1 MTPPVGAVAAARES
15 AADFTAEF
23 AEEARRGLSQKPRR
37 LPSRYLYDALGSAL
51 FDAICELP
59 WYRVTRAEMRLLRSH
74 APEVW
79 QAMSPL
85 DRLIELGA
93 GDGRKLAAL
102 LSGRPRMFA
111 PLRIDLVDVSAS
123 ALDAAARAAGATAGT
138 RVVKHLAAYEEGL
151 LEAASGPAPR
161 DRALVLFLGSN
172 IGNFDPPAADAL
184 LRAIARR
191 LRPGDALLLGA
202 DLEKPEREL
211 LLAYDDPLGVTA
223 AFNLNLL
230 VRMNRELGAGFDPA
244 KFSHRATWNARE
256 SRVEMHLVSR
266 ARQRVRIPAARLDLD
281 LRAGESIWTESS
293 YKYRPV
299 DVLRMTERAG
309 FAVTR
314 HWQDVEACF
323 SLTLCE
329 LHAPAG

>member
-1 MTPPVGAVAAARES
+1 MTPPVGAIATARAS

-59 WYRVTRAEMRLLRSH
+59 WYRVTRAEMRLLGGH
-74 APEVW
+74 APEIW
-79 QAMSPL
+79 QAVSPL

-102 LSGRPRMFA
+102 LSGRPRTFT
-111 PLRIDLVDVSAS
+111 PLRVDLVDVSAS
-123 ALDAAARAAGATAGT
+123 ALDAAARAAGAASGT
-138 RVVKHLAAYEEGL
+138 RVVKHLATYEEGL
-151 LEAASGPAPR
+151 QDASGPAPR
-161 DRALVLFLGSN
+161 GRALVLFLGSN
-172 IGNFDPPAADAL
+172 IGNFDPPSADAL
-184 LRAIARR
+184 LGAMARC

-202 DLEKPEREL
+202 DLVKPEREL

-223 AFNLNLL
+223 AFNRNLL

-244 KFSHRATWNARE
+244 AFAHRATWNARE
-256 SRVEMHLVSR
+256 SRVEMHLVSQV
-266 ARQRVRIPAARLDLD
+266 RQRVRIPAARLDLD
-281 LRAGESIWTESS
+281 LRAGETIWTESS

-299 DVLRMTERAG
+299 DVLRMVERAG
-309 FAVTR
+309 LAVTR
-314 HWQDVEACF
+314 HWQDTEACF

-329 LHAPAG
+329 LQAPAG